1 MGITRY
7 KQWHIHGNKMNFHSV
22 KVGDNVIRIIAGS
35 IEMPL
40 KVTDIT
46 ETKIICGAW
55 EFSRETG
62 GEIDEY
68 LEWDGINTGSVL
80 KAEK

>member
-1 MGITRY
+1 
-7 KQWHIHGNKMNFHSV
+7 MNFQSV
-22 KVGDNVIRIIAGS
+22 KIGDKVIRILAGS

-46 ETKIICGAW
+46 ETRIICGPW

-62 GEIDEY
+62 GEIDEE
-68 LEWDGINTGSVL
+68 LGWDGINTGSLL
-80 KAEK
+80 KV

>member
-1 MGITRY
+1 
-7 KQWHIHGNKMNFHSV
+7 MNFRSV

-46 ETKIICGAW
+46 ETKILCGEW

-62 GEIDEY
+62 GEIDKY